1 MIRKPNI
8 SVIILTLNE
17 ERHID
22 RCIASIKDIAKDI
35 FIVDSYS
42 TDRTCEAAESLGAK
56 VYHHTW
62 VNHAIQ
68 FNWALNN
75 LPIST
80 DWVFKLD
87 ADEIATEYL
96 KKQLI
101 KRISQLPE
109 TITGIYIGRRVHFM
123 GRWIRH
129 GTTYPLYVMRLFRF
143 GKGYCEKRWMDEHIK
158 ITEGMT
164 IRIDGDI
171 VDDNGN
177 NLGWWTNKH
186 NNYALREAIEILNI
200 KFRLIEKDGIVPSL
214 RGFQEQ
220 RKRWLKI
227 RYASLPL
234 FWRPFIYF
242 IYRYFFKLGFL
253 DGRKGL
259 IWHFLQG
266 FWYRFLVDA
275 KIYEIYSKGGTDSK
289 SIRKV
294 IEQEY
299 GIKLVDVV
307 S

>member
-1 MIRKPNI
+1 MSRKPDI

-17 ERHID
+17 ERHIN

-42 TDRTCEAAESLGAK
+42 TDRTCEVAESLGAK
-56 VYHHTW
+56 VYHHRW

-87 ADEIATEYL
+87 ADEIATESL

-101 KRISQLPE
+101 TRIGQLPG

-129 GTTYPLYVMRLFRF
+129 GATYPLYVVRLFRF
-143 GKGYCEKRWMDEHIK
+143 GKGYCEKRWIDEHVK
-158 ITEGMT
+158 ITDGMT
-164 IRIDGDI
+164 TRIDGDI
-171 VDDNGN
+171 VDDNRN

-186 NNYALREAIEILNI
+186 NNYALREAIDILNI
-200 KFRLIEKDGIVPSL
+200 KFRFIEEDGIVPSL

-234 FWRPFIYF
+234 FFRPFIYF

-299 GIKLVDVV
+299 GIKLIENE
-307 S
+307 